1 MDVSDFIISN
11 PEILGGKPVFKGTR
25 VPVSNL
31 IEYIESGYT
40 VNDFLEGFPTVKRT
54 QVNHVLALLS
64 KQILPSA
71 KIQNPSR
78 RTLRRKTKTII

>member
-1 MDVSDFIISN
+1 MNTSNLIISN

-40 VNDFLEGFPTVKRT
+40 LDDFLNGFPTVKRT
-54 QVNHVLALLS
+54 QVIQVLKLLS
-64 KQILPSA
+64 ENIQLSA
-71 KIQNPSR
+71 KTHNTSR
-78 RTLRRKTKTII
+78 RAFRRKAQTAI

>member
-1 MDVSDFIISN
+1 MDLSNLIISN

-31 IEYIESGYT
+31 IEYLESGYT
-40 VNDFLEGFPTVKRT
+40 INDFLEGFPTVKQK
-54 QVNHVLALLS
+54 QVSQVLNLLS
-64 KQILPSA
+64 KHILQSA

-78 RTLRRKTKTII
+78 RAFRRKTKITV

>member
-1 MDVSDFIISN
+1 MNSSDLIISN

-54 QVNHVLALLS
+54 QVKLVLNLLS
-64 KQILPSA
+64 NRILQNA
-71 KIQNPSR
+71 KIENTSG
-78 RTLRRKTKTII
+78 